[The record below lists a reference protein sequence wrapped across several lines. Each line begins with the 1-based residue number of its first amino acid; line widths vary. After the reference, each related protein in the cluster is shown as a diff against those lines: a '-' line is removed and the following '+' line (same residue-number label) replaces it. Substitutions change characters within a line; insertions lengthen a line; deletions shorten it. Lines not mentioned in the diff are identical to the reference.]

1 MNKKHKKSTYE
12 NRDEI
17 GKLAIAQM
25 LRRGMTEKE
34 IEETLFRSMLE
45 SLEEMAGSRAVEKL
59 KQYTSFQDMKNKGAF
74 DPDNEKYRS

>member
-1 MNKKHKKSTYE
+1 MSKKHKKPTYE

-34 IEETLFRSMLE
+34 IEETLFRNMLE